1 MKSKYI
7 QSLLSEL
14 QYLESK
20 VVGLKEN
27 QTVSFSFFKEAF
39 KHTQEITRLLHN
51 LEFVQIE
58 DMKSQME
65 KLVQFLSQTSDQT
78 ESFDDLRGEN
88 YKNNVPDKVE
98 IDISQEKEETISPLE
113 IYSSSKNLS
122 ALEIKE
128 DYPQLNKS
136 ESKGGEYSEEI
147 LRENSMFQD
156 RKPHEEVPS
165 PSKKIPRVEIKEDYP
180 QFEDEVR
187 NKTTTKY
194 QAEKNNADNLIE
206 EKEIPSSD
214 IPATAEAL
222 LKVEIKEDFPLQEK
236 EAFEDTSHKSSLS
249 PKIIDK
255 HDFIKEGATN
265 DSKMPPVI
273 PTTKSLNDVQPT
285 NHTILD
291 TKRSISLNDRFL
303 FQRELF
309 NNDRYA
315 MNNMMIK
322 MQAFTTFAESKDYLE
337 NNTDWDFKDET
348 VEKFLDLIKE
358 GF

>member
-1 MKSKYI
+1 MKNKYI
-7 QSLLSEL
+7 EALLSEI
-14 QYLESK
+14 QHLESK
-20 VVGLKEN
+20 VTALKDN

-39 KHTQEITRLLHN
+39 KQTQEITRLLHN

-65 KLVQFLSQTSDQT
+65 KLVQFLSQASDQT
-78 ESFDDLRGEN
+78 DSSE
-88 YKNNVPDKVE
+88 V
-98 IDISQEKEETISPLE
+98 EKEENFVNKDFDKLEIESVQDIQEAISPEE
-113 IYSSSKNLS
+113 IHSSSKNIT

-136 ESKGGEYSEEI
+136 ESKVNENREEI

-165 PSKKIPRVEIKEDYP
+165 PSTDMPR
-180 QFEDEVR
+180 
-187 NKTTTKY
+187 
-194 QAEKNNADNLIE
+194 
-206 EKEIPSSD
+206 
-214 IPATAEAL
+214 
-222 LKVEIKEDFPLQEK
+222 VEIKEDFPLQEK
-236 EAFEDTSHKSSLS
+236 GTSEIKIQESSLA
-249 PKIIDK
+249 PKNQQT
-255 HDFIKEGATN
+255 HGFVKEGATN
-265 DSKMPPVI
+265 DSKMPPII

-285 NHTILD
+285 NHTLLD

-309 NNDRYA
+309 DNDRYA

-322 MQAFTTFAESKDYLE
+322 MQAFTTFAECKDYLE

-348 VEKFLDLIKE
+348 VEKFLDLLKE